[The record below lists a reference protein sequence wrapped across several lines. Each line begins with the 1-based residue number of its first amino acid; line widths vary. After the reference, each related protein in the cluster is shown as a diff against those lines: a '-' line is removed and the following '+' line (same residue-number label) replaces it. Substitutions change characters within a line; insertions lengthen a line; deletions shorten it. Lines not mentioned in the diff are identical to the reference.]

1 MPFEMTVHDAFT
13 ERLDD
18 GGMRVW
24 SRGEDITDPAI
35 VDRLRGNPYVVQ
47 RWVDDP
53 APEPEPEPSKA
64 PAGKPALNAAS
75 ASKPANPAPAS
86 APAAAS

>member
-13 ERLDD
+13 ERFDD

-35 VDRLRGNPYVVQ
+35 VDRLRNNPEVIRNLVQ

-53 APEPEPEPSKA
+53 PAPPEKAEKPTKADAPSK
-64 PAGKPALNAAS
+64 S
-75 ASKPANPAPAS
+75 ATSAPAS

>member
-53 APEPEPEPSKA
+53 VPEPEPSKA